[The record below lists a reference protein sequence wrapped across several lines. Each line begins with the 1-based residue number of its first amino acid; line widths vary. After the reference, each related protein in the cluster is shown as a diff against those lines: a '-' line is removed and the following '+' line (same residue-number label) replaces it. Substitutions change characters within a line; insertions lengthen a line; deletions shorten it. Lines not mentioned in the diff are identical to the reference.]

1 MFPVIFAVPIFGQQ
15 RRAMLQAINLECMR
29 GQRRLF
35 RDLSFDVADGE
46 LLWVAGA
53 NGSGKT
59 SLLRIVCTL
68 LRAESGEVRWD
79 GTDIR
84 VLGEAFL
91 ADLVYI
97 GHAPAVKDDL
107 TALENLG
114 FSLAQH
120 GLATSA
126 DEQADALGRF
136 GLAGREDLPARSLSQ
151 GQRRRVGLA
160 RLLFGASRRLWIL
173 DEPLAALD
181 AKAVDL
187 VREQIGIHLERGGV
201 VLLTSHQEIDFDGLR
216 VRHLQLDA

>member
-1 MFPVIFAVPIFGQQ
+1 
-15 RRAMLQAINLECMR
+15 MLQAINLECVR
-29 GQRRLF
+29 GQRRIF
-35 RDLSFDVADGE
+35 SGLSFDVQDGE
-46 LLWVAGA
+46 LFWVAGQ

-68 LRAESGEVRWD
+68 LRAEAGTVRWD
-79 GTDIR
+79 GTDVR
-84 VLGEAFL
+84 VLGDAFL

-107 TALENLG
+107 TALENLR

-120 GLATSA
+120 GVAASEDKL
-126 DEQADALGRF
+126 ADALGRF

-173 DEPLAALD
+173 DEPLTALD
-181 AKAVDL
+181 AKAVAL
-187 VREQIGIHLERGGV
+187 VREQIGIQLERRGV
-201 VLLTSHQEIDFDGLR
+201 VVLTSHQEIDFGGLR